1 MFIVYALAI
10 SISTAYILLLSGL
23 IIGWKRL
30 SIFKKGSMNP
40 FPVFVSV
47 VIAAKDEENNITNTL
62 DSLANQSLLKNTY
75 EVIIVDDFSTD
86 KTSLIISGFCKT
98 HNNFKHIAF
107 RKHKGKK
114 FALNFAIQQAKGDL
128 IVTTDADCLHH
139 TQWLEIITEYY
150 INSRAKM
157 IIAPVLIKAENW
169 FGQMQALDFLS
180 LMASGAA
187 ATGINKPIMNNGA
200 NLAFSKAAYLSINDP
215 TNKKISS
222 GDDVFLLLKFKKLFP
237 DSIHFLKSTK
247 ATVYTNAKKTFTNYI
262 SQRKRWASKSKHY
275 RDFDIIY
282 TAVNVLLINFLLFT
296 CLFAT
301 FFSTKLLILFFSIL
315 ITKSIFDYIFLYKTS
330 VFFEQKSLL
339 KYFLPVQFAN
349 IILIPF
355 LAFSGLF
362 SKTKWKGETIKQ

>member
-1 MFIVYALAI
+1 MFIVYTIAI

-23 IIGWKRL
+23 ITGWKRL
-30 SIFKKGSMNP
+30 SIFEKGSSDP
-40 FPVFVSV
+40 FPVFASV
-47 VIAAKDEENNITNTL
+47 IIAARNEENSITDTL
-62 DSLANQSLLKNTY
+62 NSIANQSLSKNSF

-86 KTSLIISGFCKT
+86 KTSLIISGFCKN
-98 HNNFKHIAF
+98 HDNFKHISF
-107 RKHKGKK
+107 SEHKGKK
-114 FALNFAIQQAKGDL
+114 LALDFAIQQAKGNL

-139 TQWLEIITEYY
+139 KQWLETITEYY

-157 IIAPVLIKAENW
+157 IVAPVLIKAKNW
-169 FGQMQALDFLS
+169 FGQMQALDFMA

-200 NLAFSKAAYLSINDP
+200 NLAFSKAAYLSISDP

-237 DSIHFLKSTK
+237 GSIHFLKSK
-247 ATVYTNAKKTFTNYI
+247 RATVYTNAKKTFANYI

-282 TAVNVLLINFLLFT
+282 TAVSVLLINFLLFA
-296 CLFAT
+296 CLLSAV
-301 FFSTKLLILFFSIL
+301 FSTNLLILFFSIFS
-315 ITKSIFDYIFLYKTS
+315 IKSIFDYIFLYKAS
-330 VFFEQKSLL
+330 VFFQQKSLL
-339 KYFLPVQFAN
+339 KYFLAVQFAN
-349 IILIPF
+349 IFLIPF

-362 SKTKWKGETIKQ
+362 SKTKWKGATIKQ